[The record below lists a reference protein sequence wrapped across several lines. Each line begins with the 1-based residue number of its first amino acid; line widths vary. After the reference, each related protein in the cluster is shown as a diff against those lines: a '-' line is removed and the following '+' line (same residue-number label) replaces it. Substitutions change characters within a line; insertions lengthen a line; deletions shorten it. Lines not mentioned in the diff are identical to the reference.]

1 MTKRIPISNNNAHT
15 ALERLSRLAA
25 GLDQVGKR
33 GGPTFY
39 AKVLSTPIP
48 RSPSD
53 ASVLVGGTQPS
64 DNMNTTVIT
73 TFKGR
78 IVGPRFLHRFLDDP
92 CDAAFSDRPEFV
104 KRLISKHTEF
114 TAETGVQDIPNEG
127 DIVKVLLHPTGAEEK
142 TWNLQTGVYVGMHMP
157 ALDGDIPTP
166 RNCKSPFAIF
176 RRNQQNATIAPR
188 GGATTT
194 VPCKLDE
201 HRSAADL
208 ASTYNLDDDQAKA
221 IVDAAAK
228 IGKAFDPGWL
238 TNILAAEGGKT
249 DKSFDTK
256 QFNKKCAERYPLHE
270 DQLKHCALGIIQF
283 MPATTKSLGK
293 QPSELYDMS
302 FEKQLNLTVRYFQRY
317 GPSEG
322 PTSQGDAMMTVFLP
336 AAVGMDDSTNLAD
349 LYARTKNCK
358 GKSPCRGPGERSY
371 YEHYNNYIGDNPGI
385 ITRADYINLV
395 VSHSE
400 LDPPC

>member
-1 MTKRIPISNNNAHT
+1 MSKLIPLSDSNGRLT
-15 ALERLSRLAA
+15 LESLSRLAA
-25 GLDQVGKR
+25 GLDQTGKR

-64 DNMNTTVIT
+64 DNTDTTVIT
-73 TFKGR
+73 TFRGR
-78 IVGPRFLHRFLDDP
+78 IVGPRFLHRFLHDP
-92 CDAAFSDRPEFV
+92 CDVAFSDRPAFV
-104 KRLISKHTEF
+104 RRLISKHTEF
-114 TAETGVQDIPNEG
+114 TAETAVQDIPNEG
-127 DIVKVLLHPTGAEEK
+127 DIVKVLLHPTGPEEK

-157 ALDGDIPTP
+157 AIDGDIPTP
-166 RNCKSPFAIF
+166 RKCKSPFAIF

-194 VPCKLDE
+194 VSCKLTE
-201 HRSAADL
+201 HRSAEDL
-208 ASTYNLDDDQAKA
+208 ASTYNLDKDKAKA
-221 IVDAAAK
+221 VVAAAEK
-228 IGKAFDPGWL
+228 IGNDFDPGWL
-238 TNILAAEGGKT
+238 TNIMAAEGGKT

-293 QPSELYDMS
+293 QPSDLYDMS
-302 FEKQLNLTVRYFQRY
+302 FEEQLELTARYFKKN
-317 GPSEG
+317 GPEG
-322 PTSQGDAMMTVFLP
+322 GPRSQGDAMMTVFMP
-336 AAVGMDDSTNLAD
+336 AAVGMGDSTDLAD

-358 GKSPCRGPGERSY
+358 GKSPCRAAGQGSY
-371 YEHYNNYIGDNPGI
+371 SDHYNNYIGDNPGI

-395 VSHSE
+395 VNHSK